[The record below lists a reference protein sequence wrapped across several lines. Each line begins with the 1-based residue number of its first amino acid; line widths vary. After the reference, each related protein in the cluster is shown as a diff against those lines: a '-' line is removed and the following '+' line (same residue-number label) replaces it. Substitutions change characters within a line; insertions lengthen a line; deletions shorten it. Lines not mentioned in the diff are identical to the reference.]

1 MRLLSL
7 DERMMTLIAYEHYT
21 YQSTYKPSKIQLV
34 LKYLIFELHEVFFKK
49 TWFSCL
55 VLLSKKLNLLLHFVT
70 LFWDSVTGLWLK
82 GEKCVKILSDMN
94 AGVRFFYTSLSPF
107 SLSITLSRTHT
118 NSLSFHTHTI
128 QTRTH
133 ACTHA
138 YIYLSDTKSLCLELP
153 CNRINCL
160 GTWCI
165 YCRDRPNTS
174 SRKFEKL
181 RLPWTVVLYQLFARR
196 IPKVLQCSLRPL
208 KYSNEQLTKPK
219 TYKSG
224 R

>member
-1 MRLLSL
+1 
-7 DERMMTLIAYEHYT
+7 MTLIAYEHYT
-21 YQSTYKPSKIQLV
+21 YQSTYKPSEIQLV

-133 ACTHA
+133 ACTRTS
-138 YIYLSDTKSLCLELP
+138 IYQIQNPFVSSYPVTESTALELDVFFVETDQTQAHV
-153 CNRINCL
+153 N
-160 GTWCI
+160 
-165 YCRDRPNTS
+165 
-174 SRKFEKL
+174 
-181 RLPWTVVLYQLFARR
+181 LFARR

-208 KYSNEQLTKPK
+208 KY
-219 TYKSG
+219 
-224 R
+224 